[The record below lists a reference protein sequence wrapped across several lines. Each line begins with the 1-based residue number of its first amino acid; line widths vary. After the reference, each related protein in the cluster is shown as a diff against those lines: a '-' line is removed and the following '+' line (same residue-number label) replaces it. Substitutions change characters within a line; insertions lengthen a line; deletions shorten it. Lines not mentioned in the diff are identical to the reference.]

1 MIKYFKP
8 KPIRTLFLLLY
19 LVVLPNLA
27 NSSNIDLN
35 LNYNKNISEKKG
47 VDFSYKI
54 NYKKADIGGGFRYF
68 KENDSVTSNKGFFS
82 LDYNITL
89 SDKWGFWLFDKLSYD
104 RIQKINLQ
112 NNLGSGIKYSF
123 TNSKTYKSDISL
135 GFLYDRTDYEEKKST
150 NKIRLSDRLR
160 FEKDINEKTKIYFL
174 AFYQPDIADF
184 KDYIITSNLSI
195 SYALSQKISLKFKIE
210 DTYRSKTLTDY
221 YNDLYSNLYFS
232 FNF

>member
-1 MIKYFKP
+1 MIKYPKP
-8 KPIRTLFLLLY
+8 KAIGMLFLLFD
-19 LVVLPNLA
+19 LVIFHNLA

-54 NYKKADIGGGFRYF
+54 NHKKADIGGGFRYF
-68 KENDSVTSNKGFFS
+68 KENDSVTSNNAFLT

-123 TNSKTYKSDISL
+123 TNSKAFKSDISL
-135 GFLYDRTDYEEKKST
+135 GFLYDRTEYEKKKNT

-160 FEKDINEKTKIYFL
+160 LEKEINEKTKIYFL

-195 SYALSQKISLKFKIE
+195 SYMLSQKISLKFKIE